1 MKLRKKLQMH
11 LTKVAPK
18 GVRYTTE
25 FKQLALMIY
34 CLGPKVYKF
43 LRKTL
48 QLPSKS
54 TLLRITRKWEI
65 NPGFNDFIFSAIQIR
80 VNTLGTLARDCVLC
94 LDEMSLDIFVLQ
106 HFSG

>member
-1 MKLRKKLQMH
+1 MQMH
-11 LTKVAPK
+11 LTKFAPK
-18 GVRYTTE
+18 GARYTTE

-34 CLGPKVYKF
+34 FLGPKVYKF

-80 VNTLGTLARDCVLC
+80 VNTLGTLAQD
-94 LDEMSLDIFVLQ
+94 
-106 HFSG
+106 